1 MKSLFKSFAY
11 TSGLLIYFPPY
22 WFLGKPHMHA
32 LRTPEK
38 TEGVAYA
45 PVLRSFCQGVQA
57 LLPGWGAESDTA
69 DDSQLTMSSGVSPRG
84 RKSLHLRL
92 SLTGGESCNAFFM
105 SGPFTIIQIH
115 LKGHPFSCAA
125 RQFREDL
132 SGTFMVDLL
141 LPPCPCPAPCPIHTS
156 PPACIPLP

>member
-1 MKSLFKSFAY
+1 MKSLFMSFAC

-38 TEGVAYA
+38 TEDVAYA

-69 DDSQLTMSSGVSPRG
+69 DDSQLTMSSGVTPRG

-92 SLTGGESCNAFFM
+92 SLTGGSTAMQCILYIWALYYNTDS
-105 SGPFTIIQIH
+105 SGGPSLFLCCQSVRGGPQWH
-115 LKGHPFSCAA
+115 LHGGSAA
-125 RQFREDL
+125 
-132 SGTFMVDLL
+132 S
-141 LPPCPCPAPCPIHTS
+141 
-156 PPACIPLP
+156 PLPMPRPLPHPH